1 MKKNVQ
7 ISFELFQMLLCHFS
21 LNEDMYDEQ
30 IQKELEEKLE
40 KLIAQEYFARYKK
53 ATEPSEREFF
63 RQQYLDTIGM
73 KKAFRS
79 ETETPYS
86 EI

>member
-7 ISFELFQMLLCHFS
+7 ISFELFRMLLCYF
-21 LNEDMYDEQ
+21 LTDE
-30 IQKELEEKLE
+30 KELEEPIVQELENKLQ

-53 ATEPSEREFF
+53 AQEPSEREFF

-73 KKAFRS
+73 KKAFRT
-79 ETETPYS
+79 ETETSYS
-86 EI
+86 DM